1 MLLIYIMAQSNNGRL
16 NATYKLPNNKSN
28 PNSNVGVLSWST
40 APRTIQDIS
49 SNGAIRGPSYQ
60 EYENPVNPNSISSTL
75 YNSDELDPLPDNFI
89 PTQNSYVNT
98 GGIFADRPENAPYY
112 LFFGKFASQGV
123 SNLQPKFVGHK
134 DEVNVLID
142 QQPSNIYN
150 IPDFPKDYT
159 LYKSENT
166 NVTGVGDSQEMPL
179 NLSTAEKLVYDAS
192 SCPVNWRMFGP
203 IREKVLDIS
212 ENGGIG
218 GGGGSLNT
226 GLYDISNNG
235 SFVFVQNPSKRDIS
249 GIYFDT
255 NNFDISF
262 NPNTNPNAYISLK
275 GGTGTGTDLSFNEF
289 FFKQPGMPL
298 NCSCVLETTPT
309 LQLKITWDK
318 PFNRLSGTTNQK
330 QGFRYFYKESQ
341 VPNNFV
347 ENWLPEFTE
356 LVLDISGGP
365 NSRKFCKDICGN
377 FVYNNGVAPGSS
389 EAYALLSANN
399 TTIKLQ
405 GDNSGS
411 NTVNNQWNI
420 GNFNYGNSGQTTTIV
435 NGVPPTGTYPA
446 SQNVGGGL
454 GIGLIQP
461 ANTYDIALYYR
472 NNSLINTSVP
482 QNDLYYNKHNVC
494 LFENQ
499 ILGQPGILPTP
510 SSLRF
515 WKNTTND
522 RTYFGGSGP
531 ASKDVSLSIPWSN
544 TGIVKVGYD
553 CSFSFISNSGNTVN
567 QERVQVKDGINYL
580 DLSYNNLDI
589 SYNINTAG
597 LPPFPPLNKTGIP
610 DTRQYWP
617 HPSTNANNGIPTGIY
632 DYIKVIDELTG
643 VPSGKDHPE
652 YKYIGTNYSGVNDTP
667 PIQYVAGTGA
677 TKVIPILSR
686 EDCNLTPFSDYEDA
700 MTDATQS
707 ALTATTS
714 AWCVVDI
721 SNNGSV
727 SGPPLPPTACRKRQ
741 TPQTD
746 FSVYFVPSGSNLYIN
761 TGNDIFK
768 QLANYGEPNNNP
780 ADQTWSELVED
791 KSFIGRKGLNTLLG
805 NVELEISNASTSFT
819 SGTIDSDV
827 YGWDNN
833 EVLTWANNPINGAQE
848 VDATYKLKFDKSA
861 SFDIAQTDPLTNY
874 SDKRGYYLGF
884 DISNVSVEL
893 DLTGALYKD
902 VAGLG
907 YNPYI
912 LKLKHIQE
920 RYNAAALPA
929 NTKEFEFYTGT
940 KPATATNILSSNEK
954 TNHNNAN
961 LQFWFG
967 VKRLPAAGSNNSS
980 HGTVNNGELE
990 LSLEFDIIN
999 VNSDW
1004 IPPASQDS
1012 NTFVKAEF
1020 VYDPN
1025 STSVAISLNS
1035 NNSNDVKWSDSCVSS
1050 NILTTI
1056 SFTGATG
1063 NPTDATPSPFYVEL
1077 HEGKLE
1083 LVGSFQNGDGKYSRS
1098 VTDAS
1103 PTRPLFGIKNN
1114 TITYSNNVTLTP
1126 TSKTFTAVNNSNFTF
1141 GNSNLELFFDY
1152 TWPVNTNDLPVS
1164 LDNSSINT
1172 NIELL
1177 QLPSLASATSIWG
1190 KTTPLCELPDLS
1202 SSSPYNT
1209 TYSHT
1214 TPLLDNQAM
1223 WCNKSFVGGSFAPG
1237 VDNPYINYGLK
1248 YFDQVNS
1255 LGNNINYLP
1264 KNTTGNSI
1272 NLGPITNVS
1281 STDFP
1286 SGSVTINQSG
1296 IKWILLSLKSSL
1308 VGTNAGDITVELE
1321 HNNIALELA
1330 TDYVLFYCEYNPG
1343 SYTVNGNTIDYSTWL
1358 NAIST
1363 SVPPTTS
1370 IESIRIANTSGGN
1383 NGCWRLGGSKT
1394 APILADLATNALNKY
1409 ILIGLFQNKKVDR
1422 IKIT

>member
-1 MLLIYIMAQSNNGRL
+1 MAQSNNGHL
-16 NATYKLPNNKSN
+16 NATYKLPNNRN
-28 PNSNVGVLSWST
+28 NANSNVSVLSWTT
-40 APRTIQDIS
+40 APRTVQDIS
-49 SNGAIRGPSYQ
+49 SNGAQRGPSYQ
-60 EYENPVNPNSISSTL
+60 EYKNPVNPNSNYSL
-75 YNSDELDPLPDNFI
+75 YNSDELDPLPDNLI
-89 PTQNSYVNT
+89 PTTNSYINT
-98 GGIFADRPENAPYY
+98 GGTFADRPTNAPYY

-134 DEVNVLID
+134 DEQNVTID

-166 NVTGVGDSQEMPL
+166 NINSIGDSQEMPL
-179 NLSTAEKLVYDAS
+179 NLSTAETLVYDGS
-192 SCPVNWRMFGP
+192 SCPVNWRVFEP
-203 IREKVLDIS
+203 IRNKVLDIS
-212 ENGGIG
+212 ENGIPG

-226 GLYDISNNG
+226 GLYDTSNTG
-235 SFVFVQNPSKRDIS
+235 SFFFVQNPSKRDIS

-275 GGTGTGTDLSFNEF
+275 GGTGTGTGTGTDLSFNEF
-289 FFKQPGMPL
+289 FFKQPEMPVD
-298 NCSCVLETTPT
+298 CSCVLILSP
-309 LQLKITWDK
+309 LKIQIKFDK

-330 QGFRYFYKESQ
+330 QGKRYFYKNPQ
-341 VPNNFV
+341 NNFV

-377 FVYNNGVAPGSS
+377 FVHSNGVSPGSA
-389 EAYALLSANN
+389 EAYALLSSNN
-399 TTIKLQ
+399 TVIDLIGTNTSTNTITDQ
-405 GDNSGS
+405 WNSG
-411 NTVNNQWNI
+411 NN
-420 GNFNYGNSGQTTTIV
+420 NYSGPNGLTTTIT
-435 NGVPPTGTYPA
+435 NGFDPA
-446 SQNVGGGL
+446 SLPSKNAGGSG
-454 GIGLIQP
+454 GINEIKT
-461 ANTYDIALYYR
+461 ANTYDIAIYYR
-472 NNSLINTSVP
+472 NNSLINTAVP
-482 QNDLYYNKHNVC
+482 QNDLYYNIHNVC
-494 LFENQ
+494 LFENI

-522 RTYFGGSGP
+522 RTYFGGTGP
-531 ASKDVSLSIPWSN
+531 ANKDVTLSIPWSN

-553 CSFSFISNSGNTVN
+553 CSFSFISNSGNTVG
-567 QERVQVKDGINYL
+567 QERVQVNGINNL
-580 DLSYNNLDI
+580 NLSYNNLDI

-597 LPPFPPLNKTGIP
+597 LSPFPPLNKTGIP
-610 DTRQYWP
+610 DTREFWP
-617 HPSTNANNGIPTGIY
+617 HPSTNASNGIPTGVY

-652 YKYIGTNYSGVNDTP
+652 YKYIGTNYSGVNDTS

-686 EDCNLTPFSDYEDA
+686 EDCNLTIFPDYEDA
-700 MTDATQS
+700 MT
-707 ALTATTS
+707 ATTS
-714 AWCVVDI
+714 GWCVVDI

-727 SGPPLPPTACRKRQ
+727 SGSLLPTACRKRQ
-741 TPQTD
+741 IIQTPL
-746 FSVYFVPSGSNLYIN
+746 SVYFVPSGSNLYIN

-768 QLANYGEPNNNP
+768 QLANHGQPKNNP
-780 ADQTWSELVED
+780 TDQTYAELVEAD
-791 KSFIGRKGLNTLLG
+791 SFIGTKGLNALLG
-805 NVELEISNASTSFT
+805 KVELEISNANPTFQT
-819 SGTIDSDV
+819 GTIDSDV

-833 EVLTWANNPINGAQE
+833 EFLTWTNNPINGAQE
-848 VDATYKLKFDKSA
+848 VDATFKLKFDKSA
-861 SFDIAQTDPLTNY
+861 SFDVAETDPLTNY

-884 DISNVSVEL
+884 DIENVSVEL
-893 DLTGALYKD
+893 DLTGTTYTD

-920 RYNAAALPA
+920 RYGAAVSLT

-940 KPATATNILSSNEK
+940 KPATATTISNIIEK
-954 TNHNNAN
+954 TNQNGAN

-980 HGTVNNGELE
+980 YGTLNNGELE
-990 LSLEFDIIN
+990 LSLEFEIDD
-999 VNSDW
+999 VNDDW
-1004 IPPASQDS
+1004 IPPASQDN

-1020 VYDPN
+1020 VYDPD
-1025 STSVAISLNS
+1025 STSVAISLNN

-1050 NILTTI
+1050 NVATTI

-1063 NPTDATPSPFYVEL
+1063 NPTDASPSPFYVEL

-1083 LVGSFQNGDGKYSRS
+1083 LVGSSQNGDGKYSRS

-1114 TITYSNNVTLTP
+1114 TITYSNNVTLPSPKTY
-1126 TSKTFTAVNNSNFTF
+1126 TTVDNSKFKF
-1141 GNSNLELFFDY
+1141 GMGSGKELFFDY
-1152 TWPVNTNDLPVS
+1152 TWPVNTSNLPVS
-1164 LDNSSINT
+1164 LESSINT
-1172 NIELL
+1172 KVELL
-1177 QLPSLASATSIWG
+1177 ELAPLAITTPVPPTTPSIWG
-1190 KTTPLCELPDLS
+1190 KANPLCQLPDLS

-1214 TPLLDNQAM
+1214 TALFDNQAM
-1223 WCNKSFVGGSFAPG
+1223 WCNKSFVGGHFLPG
-1237 VDNPYINYGLK
+1237 QDNPYINYGLK

-1255 LGNNINYLP
+1255 LGININYLP

-1272 NLGPITNVS
+1272 NLGPITNVDAAFGA
-1281 STDFP
+1281 T
-1286 SGSVTINQSG
+1286 SVSVSQTG
-1296 IKWILLSLKSSL
+1296 IKWILLSLKSPL
-1308 VGTNAGDITVELE
+1308 VGGNAGDIKVELE
-1321 HNNIALELA
+1321 HNNVALELA

-1343 SYTVNGNTIDYSTWL
+1343 SYTVNGNINDYSTWL
-1358 NAIST
+1358 NAISN
-1363 SVPPTTS
+1363 S
-1370 IESIRIANTSGGN
+1370 IPAPSAIQSISQAQTSGGS
-1383 NGCWRLGGSKT
+1383 NGCWKPGGTTT
-1394 APILADLATNALNKY
+1394 APILADLATNAINKY
-1409 ILIGLFQNKKVDR
+1409 ILIGLFKNKKVDE

>member
-60 EYENPVNPNSISSTL
+60 EYENPVNPNSTSSTL

-134 DEVNVLID
+134 DEVNVVID

-275 GGTGTGTDLSFNEF
+275 GGSGTGTDLSFNEF
-289 FFKQPGMPL
+289 FFKQPEMPVD
-298 NCSCVLETTPT
+298 CSCVLILSP
-309 LQLKITWDK
+309 LKIQLKFDK

-330 QGFRYFYKESQ
+330 QGKRYFYKNPQS
-341 VPNNFV
+341 NFFV

-377 FVYNNGVAPGSS
+377 FIHTNGVSPGSS
-389 EAYALLSANN
+389 EAYALLSSNN
-399 TTIKLQ
+399 TVIDLIGTNTSNNTITDQ
-405 GDNSGS
+405 WNSG
-411 NTVNNQWNI
+411 NN
-420 GNFNYGNSGQTTTIV
+420 NYTGQNGLTTTIT
-435 NGVPPTGTYPA
+435 NGFTA
-446 SQNVGGGL
+446 SNNSAPYAGGSG
-454 GIGLIQP
+454 GINEIKT

-494 LFENQ
+494 LFENV

-522 RTYFGGSGP
+522 RTYFGGEGP
-531 ASKDVSLSIPWSN
+531 ANKDVTLSIPWSN

-589 SYNINTAG
+589 SYNINTTG
-597 LPPFPPLNKTGIP
+597 PSPFPPLNKTGIP

-686 EDCNLTPFSDYEDA
+686 EDCNLTTFSDYEDA

-727 SGPPLPPTACRKRQ
+727 SGPPLSPTACRKRQ
-741 TPQTD
+741 SVQTPL
-746 FSVYFVPSGSNLYIN
+746 SVYFVPSGSNLYIN

-768 QLANYGEPNNNP
+768 QLANHGKPKNNP
-780 ADQTWSELVED
+780 ADQTWSELVEAD
-791 KSFIGRKGLNTLLG
+791 SFIGRKGLNTLLG
-805 NVELEISNASTSFT
+805 KVELEISNASTSFT
-819 SGTIDSDV
+819 TGTIDSDV

-920 RYNAAALPA
+920 RYGAAVSLS

-940 KPATATNILSSNEK
+940 EPATATNILSSNEN
-954 TNHNNAN
+954 TNHNNAS

-967 VKRLPAAGSNNSS
+967 VKRLPAVGSNNSQYGAS
-980 HGTVNNGELE
+980 GELE
-990 LSLEFDIIN
+990 LSLEFDINN
-999 VNSDW
+999 VDSDW
-1004 IPPASQDS
+1004 IPPLSQNS

-1025 STSVAISLNS
+1025 STSEAISLNS
-1035 NNSNDVKWSDSCVSS
+1035 NNSNDVKWSDACVSGTS
-1050 NILTTI
+1050 STTI
-1056 SFTGATG
+1056 SFNSINTGFQ
-1063 NPTDATPSPFYVEL
+1063 PTDATPSPFYVEL
-1077 HEGKLE
+1077 HEGKDE
-1083 LVGSFQNGDGKYSRS
+1083 LVGSSQNGDGKYSRS
-1098 VTDAS
+1098 VTDAT

-1114 TITYSNNVTLTP
+1114 TITYSNNVTFAT
-1126 TSKTFTAVNNSNFTF
+1126 TFNTYTTVDNSKFKF
-1141 GNSNLELFFDY
+1141 GTGPGKELFFDY
-1152 TWPVNTNDLPVS
+1152 TWPVTTTDLPVS
-1164 LDNSSINT
+1164 LDSSINT
-1172 NIELL
+1172 KVELL

-1202 SSSPYNT
+1202 ISSPYNT

-1214 TPLLDNQAM
+1214 TALLDNQAM
-1223 WCNKSFVGGSFAPG
+1223 WCNKSFVGGNFAAG

-1272 NLGPITNVS
+1272 NLGPITNVAT
-1281 STDFP
+1281 TDFP

-1308 VGTNAGDITVELE
+1308 VGTNARDITVELE

-1343 SYTVNGNTIDYSTWL
+1343 SYTVNGASPASDYSTWL

-1370 IESIRIANTSGGN
+1370 IQSISIANTSGGN

-1409 ILIGLFQNKKVDR
+1409 ILIGLFQNKKVDK